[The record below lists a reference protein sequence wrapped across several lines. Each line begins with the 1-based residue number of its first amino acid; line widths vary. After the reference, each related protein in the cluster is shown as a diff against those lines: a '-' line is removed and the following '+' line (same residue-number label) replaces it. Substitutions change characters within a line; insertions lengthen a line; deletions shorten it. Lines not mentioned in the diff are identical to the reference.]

1 MRGNEL
7 EKAAEAANRRYKV
20 EKKALILKVPT
31 PIVYTNKGMIAKQS
45 TVDFVG
51 IISGGTFIAFDAK
64 ETLSKTSFPLKNIHQ
79 HQLTYLDYVDEL
91 GGIAFFLIHFKKLY
105 KNQAF
110 EVPVPL
116 VKRYWYE
123 EERASIPITEFKKEW
138 LVTTTDY
145 LTNK

>member
-79 HQLTYLDYVDEL
+79 HQLTCLDYVDEL
-91 GGIAFFLIHFKKLY
+91 GGIAFFLIHFKTLLSLK
-105 KNQAF
+105 
-110 EVPVPL
+110 
-116 VKRYWYE
+116 
-123 EERASIPITEFKKEW
+123 EF
-138 LVTTTDY
+138 
-145 LTNK
+145 